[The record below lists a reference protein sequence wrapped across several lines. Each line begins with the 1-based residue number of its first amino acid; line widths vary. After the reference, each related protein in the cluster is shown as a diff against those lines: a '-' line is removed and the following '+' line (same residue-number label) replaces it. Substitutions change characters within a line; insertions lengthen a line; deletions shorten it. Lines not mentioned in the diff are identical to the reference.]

1 MGEGKII
8 IEWYE
13 KINMKTW
20 IHKIIILSLKVKSE
34 DKKMF
39 FKKPLLLMIIFSLLL
54 SLVFCSQKQKSKN
67 GQTELKEEKLFTTL
81 EDETKSVLNDDIY
94 MSRQNA
100 ITNAISK
107 ASPAIVGI
115 NVIQIKRYYARDF
128 DSFFKY
134 YFKPHE
140 YEQKVKGLGSG
151 FLISTDGYIL
161 TNEHVVHEA
170 TEILVTMTNGEKFK
184 AELVGSDQKYDVALL
199 KIEGENLPYIP
210 LGNSDD
216 IIIGEWVIALGNPF
230 GLFDISAKPSV
241 TVGVVSAADMD
252 FQGEY
257 AIQGRSYTDMIQTDA
272 SINGG
277 NSGGPL
283 VNSLGECIGIN
294 TFIFSGSQY
303 EKTSIGIGFAIP
315 INRAKEIL
323 PELKRIGKI
332 DRSFSTGLEVKN
344 LSFMTALRL
353 GISPGD
359 GVIVSAIEKGSP
371 ADRTDIK
378 IGDVVVM
385 INDQR
390 VTSTYDV
397 KQVIDRIDIREDN
410 TLELIVYR
418 NGKLKRVNLTLDDQD

>member
-1 MGEGKII
+1 MKLTDINKKIVCD
-8 IEWYE
+8 E
-13 KINMKTW
+13 KKLGDIQMYIKRFLLSM
-20 IHKIIILSLKVKSE
+20 IFFLIL
-34 DKKMF
+34 
-39 FKKPLLLMIIFSLLL
+39 ISLL
-54 SLVFCSQKQKSKN
+54 FCSPKQDNKN
-67 GQTELKEEKLFTTL
+67 TRTASDKIFTTL
-81 EDETKSVLNDDIY
+81 NEEQNASYNDDIY

-100 ITNAISK
+100 ITNAVTK

-115 NVIQIKRYYARDF
+115 NVTQIKRYYARDPF
-128 DSFFKY
+128 DSFFKF
-134 YFKPHE
+134 YFKPYE

-151 FLISTDGYIL
+151 FLISSDGYIL

-170 TEILVTMTNGEKFK
+170 KEIVVTMTDGKKFD

-199 KIEGENLPYIP
+199 KIDGENLPYIP
-210 LGNSDD
+210 LGNSND

-230 GLFDISAKPSV
+230 GLFDVSAKPSV

-294 TFIFSGSQY
+294 TFIFSGSQF

-323 PELKRIGKI
+323 PELKRIGMI
-332 DRSFSTGLEVKN
+332 NRSFSTGLEVKN
-344 LSFMTALRL
+344 LSFMQALRL

-359 GVIVSAIEKGSP
+359 GVIVSNIEKGSP
-371 ADRTDIK
+371 ADNTDIK

-385 INDQR
+385 INKER

-397 KQVIDRIDIREDN
+397 KQVINRIDIREN
-410 TLELIVYR
+410 NEIELIVYR
-418 NGKLKRVNLTLDDQD
+418 NGKLKELNLILSDED

>member
-1 MGEGKII
+1 MFSRKIL
-8 IEWYE
+8 
-13 KINMKTW
+13 
-20 IHKIIILSLKVKSE
+20 LS
-34 DKKMF
+34 
-39 FKKPLLLMIIFSLLL
+39 MIISSLLL
-54 SLVFCSQKQKSKN
+54 SLLFCSPKQESN
-67 GQTELKEEKLFTTL
+67 SKEEVSEQDKIFTTQ
-81 EDETKSVLNDDIY
+81 EDKARAGLNEDIY

-100 ITNAISK
+100 ITNAISR

-115 NVIQIKRYYARDF
+115 NVIQIKRYYAQDPF

-134 YFKPHE
+134 YFKPYE

-151 FLISTDGYIL
+151 FLISSDGYIL

-170 TEILVTMTNGEKFK
+170 TEIVVTMTDGTKFE

-199 KIEGENLPYIP
+199 KIDGENLPYIS

-230 GLFDISAKPSV
+230 GLFDVSAKPSA

-315 INRAKEIL
+315 VNRAKEIL
-323 PELKRIGKI
+323 PELKKIGKI

-344 LSFMTALRL
+344 LSFTTALRL

-359 GVIVSAIEKGSP
+359 GVIVSGIVNGSP
-371 ADRTDIK
+371 ADHSNIK
-378 IGDVVVM
+378 VGDVVVM
-385 INDQR
+385 INKQR
-390 VTSTYDV
+390 ISSTYDV
-397 KQVIDRIDIREDN
+397 KQVINRIDIRENN
-410 TLELIVYR
+410 TLELVIYR
-418 NGKLKRVNLTLDDQD
+418 NGKLKQISLTLDDQH

>member
-1 MGEGKII
+1 MYIKRFL
-8 IEWYE
+8 
-13 KINMKTW
+13 
-20 IHKIIILSLKVKSE
+20 LS
-34 DKKMF
+34 
-39 FKKPLLLMIIFSLLL
+39 MIIFSILILLL
-54 SLVFCSQKQKSKN
+54 FCSPKQDSKN
-67 GQTELKEEKLFTTL
+67 TGKASDKIFTTL
-81 EDETKSVLNDDIY
+81 DEEQNALYDDDIY
-94 MSRQNA
+94 MSRRNA
-100 ITNAISK
+100 ITNAVTK

-128 DSFFKY
+128 DSFFKF
-134 YFKPHE
+134 YFKPYE

-151 FLISTDGYIL
+151 FLISSDGYIL

-170 TEILVTMTNGEKFK
+170 TEIVVTMTDGKKFN
-184 AELVGSDQKYDVALL
+184 AELVGSDKKYDVALL
-199 KIEGENLPYIP
+199 KIDGKNLPYIP
-210 LGNSDD
+210 LGDSDD

-230 GLFDISAKPSV
+230 GLFDVSAKPSV

-257 AIQGRSYTDMIQTDA
+257 AIQGRSYTGMIQTDA

-315 INRAKEIL
+315 VNKAKEIL
-323 PELKRIGKI
+323 PELKRIGMI
-332 DRSFSTGLEVKN
+332 DRSFSTGLEVNN
-344 LSFMTALRL
+344 LSFMQALRL

-359 GVIVSAIEKGSP
+359 GVIVSNVEKESP
-371 ADRTDIK
+371 ADNTDIK

-385 INDQR
+385 INKER

-397 KQVIDRIDIREDN
+397 KQVINRIDIREN
-410 TLELIVYR
+410 NEIELIVYR
-418 NGKLKRVNLTLDDQD
+418 NGKLKEVKLILNDED